1 VKAVVCRSLD
11 GPSALAVE
19 DVASP
24 TVQAGQIKV
33 SVRASAVNYPD
44 ILMTEGKYQFK
55 PPLPFIPGFESAG
68 VVVEAGPEVKGW
80 SAGDRVLTHQRVG
93 GYAEQLVVAAHEATG
108 LPEGMSFDEGA
119 GFYVGAL
126 TAHVA
131 LHWRGQLQAGE
142 VLLVHGAA
150 GGMGLAAVE
159 AGKLMGATVIG
170 VARGEDR
177 RAVVAAKGADHV
189 IDPAEGIRD
198 QVLEI
203 TGGRGADV
211 VYDPVGGD
219 AFDQSVRCIAW
230 EGRIVIV
237 GFASG
242 RIAHL
247 PTNLP
252 LIKGFSVLG
261 VRAGEFGRRNPEK
274 GRRARETV
282 LGWAAEG
289 KLRPHISHR
298 FPLDRAI
305 DAMQMLIE
313 RKATG
318 KVLLTMGG

>member
-1 VKAVVCRSLD
+1 MKAVVCRSLE

-19 DVASP
+19 EVPSP
-24 TVQAGQIKV
+24 ETQAGQVKV

-44 ILMTEGKYQFK
+44 ILMTQGKYQFK
-55 PPLPFIPGFESAG
+55 PPMPFTPGFESAG
-68 VVVEAGPEVKGW
+68 IVIETAPDVKGW

-93 GYAEQLVVAAHEATG
+93 GYAEELVVPAQEVTG
-108 LPEGMSFDEGA
+108 LPDGMSFDEGA

-142 VLLVHGAA
+142 VLLVYGAA

-159 AGKLMGATVIG
+159 VGKLMGAMVIG

-177 RAVVAAKGADHV
+177 QAVVAAKGANHV
-189 IDPAEGIRD
+189 IDPAAGIRD

-203 TGGRGADV
+203 TGGAGADV

-237 GFASG
+237 GFAGG
-242 RIAHL
+242 RIARL

-274 GRRARETV
+274 GERARETV
-282 LGWAAEG
+282 LRWAAEG

-298 FPLDRAI
+298 FPLDRAV
-305 DAMQMLIE
+305 DALKVLIE
-313 RKATG
+313 RRAAG
-318 KVLLTMGG
+318 KVLLTMRG